1 LSDHAFPTSPI
12 VERAAWRSKVFQL
25 LAFARTERGVVTL
38 ALGAIG
44 LHVVDDNF
52 LQPARGTSPLD
63 HLASGLIPLA
73 ILAAIAAGYPLL
85 RAGLRATTAM
95 TFGALGVAVGIPGA
109 YFLAKGA
116 ASGDH
121 YTGLLA
127 IAAGLVLIATGP
139 VVLWKNRR
147 RDGSRRRRYLGR
159 LATTATTIVAA
170 PLLFFFVVFGIGF
183 SYIYTHTGRTA
194 EPPTALGDIPYESV
208 TVRTSDGL
216 ELSASYVPSK
226 NRAAVVVYPGLSAVE
241 EAAMM
246 ARHGYGVLLL
256 DPRGQGGSEGD
267 TVRWQGDRDLIAG
280 AKYLQTRP
288 DVDDAKIAGFGS
300 SVGGEQLLEAAAQ
313 STAFRAV
320 VSEGAGERVGEM
332 DASGWEKVTATPLM
346 GIMTAAVTV
355 FGNDGPPP
363 PIVDRIGKIAPRPVF
378 LIYAV
383 PGMGGEDYRQPKY
396 FAAAGEPKQMWKVPG
411 SGHTGGFS
419 AQSAEF
425 ERRVIEFLDRSLLG

>member
-1 LSDHAFPTSPI
+1 MTENALPTSPTGS
-12 VERAAWRSKVFQL
+12 RAALRSQLSRL
-25 LAFARTERGVVTL
+25 LAFARTERGLVTL

-44 LHVVDDNF
+44 LHIVDDNY

-73 ILAAIAAGYPLL
+73 ILAAVVAGYPHR

-95 TFGALGVAVGIPGA
+95 TFGALGVAVGVPGA
-109 YFLAKGA
+109 YFLYKSA

-127 IAAGLVLIATGP
+127 LSAGVVLMLTGP

-147 RDGSRRRRYLGR
+147 RGGSRRRRYLGR
-159 LATTATTIVAA
+159 AATTATTIVAA

-194 EPPTALGDIPYESV
+194 EPPTALGTSYESV
-208 TVRTSDGL
+208 TVPTSDGL
-216 ELSASYVPSK
+216 ELTASYVPSK
-226 NRAAVVVYPGLSAVE
+226 NGAAVVVYPGLSAVK
-241 EAAMM
+241 EAAMI

-280 AKYLQTRP
+280 AKYLQSRP
-288 DVDDAKIAGFGS
+288 DVDNARIAGFGS
-300 SVGGEQLLEAAAQ
+300 SVGGEQLLDAAAQ

-332 DASGWEKVTATPLM
+332 DASGFEKVTATPLM
-346 GIMTAAVTV
+346 AIMTAAVTV
-355 FGNDGPPP
+355 FGNDSPPP

-383 PGMGGEDYRQPKY
+383 PGMGGEDYRQPQY
-396 FAAAGEPKQMWKVPG
+396 YEAAGEPKQMWKVPG
-411 SGHTGGFS
+411 ASHTGGID
-419 AQSAEF
+419 AKPAEF
-425 ERRVIEFLDRSLLG
+425 ERRVIDFLDRSLLG

>member
-1 LSDHAFPTSPI
+1 MTDYALPNSPTI
-12 VERAAWRSKVFQL
+12 DRAAWCSQL
-25 LAFARTERGVVTL
+25 SRFIAFARTERGLLLL
-38 ALGAIG
+38 ALTAVG
-44 LHVVDDNF
+44 LHIVDDNY

-73 ILAAIAAGYPLL
+73 ILGAVAAGYPHL

-95 TFGALGVAVGIPGA
+95 TFGALGVAVGVPGA
-109 YFLAKGA
+109 YFLYKGA

-127 IAAGLVLIATGP
+127 LAAGVVLIATGP
-139 VVLWKNRR
+139 VTLWKARR
-147 RDGSRRRRYLGR
+147 RGGSRRRRYLGR

-170 PLLFFFVVFGIGF
+170 PLLLFFVVFGIGF

-194 EPPTALGDIPYESV
+194 EPPTALGDIAYESV
-208 TVRTSDGL
+208 TVPTSDGL
-216 ELSASYVPSK
+216 ELAASYVPSK
-226 NRAAVVVYPGLSAVE
+226 NGAAVVVYPGLSAVE

-280 AKYLQTRP
+280 AKYLQSRP
-288 DVDDAKIAGFGS
+288 DVDDARIAGFGS

-332 DASGWEKVTATPLM
+332 DASGFEQVTATPLM
-346 GIMTAAVTV
+346 AIMTAAVTV

-383 PGMGGEDYRQPKY
+383 PGMGGEDYRQPQY
-396 FAAAGEPKQMWKVPG
+396 YAAAGEPKQMWKVPG
-411 SGHTGGFS
+411 ASHTGGID
-419 AQSAEF
+419 AQPAEF
-425 ERRVIEFLDRSLLG
+425 ERRVIDFLDRSLLG

>member
-1 LSDHAFPTSPI
+1 MADYAFPATPTA
-12 VERAAWRSKVFQL
+12 ERAAWRSRLSRFV
-25 LAFARTERGVVTL
+25 AFARTERGLVAL
-38 ALGAIG
+38 ALAAVG
-44 LHVVDDNF
+44 LHIVDDNY

-73 ILAAIAAGYPLL
+73 VLAAVAAGYLHL
-85 RAGLRATTAM
+85 GAGLRAATAM
-95 TFGALGVAVGIPGA
+95 TFGALGIAVGVPGA
-109 YFLAKGA
+109 YFLYKGA

-127 IAAGLVLIATGP
+127 LAGGIVFLLTGP
-139 VVLWKNRR
+139 VVLWKSRR
-147 RDGSRRRRYLGR
+147 RGGSRRRRYLGR
-159 LATTATTIVAA
+159 AATTATTIVAA

-194 EPPTALGDIPYESV
+194 EPPTALGMAYESV
-208 TVRTSDGL
+208 TVPTSDGL
-216 ELSASYVPSK
+216 ELTASYVPSK
-226 NRAAVVVYPGLSAVE
+226 NGAAVVVYPGLSAVE

-267 TVRWQGDRDLIAG
+267 IVRWQGDRDLNAG
-280 AKYLQTRP
+280 AKYLQSRP
-288 DVDDAKIAGFGS
+288 DVDDARIAGFGS

-332 DASGWEKVTATPLM
+332 DASGFEKVTATPLM
-346 GIMTAAVTV
+346 AIMTAAVTV

-363 PIVDRIGKIAPRPVF
+363 AIVDRIGRIAPRPVF
-378 LIYAV
+378 LIYAE
-383 PGMGGEDYRQPKY
+383 PGMGGEDYRQPQY
-396 FAAAGEPKQMWKVPG
+396 YAAAGEPKQMWKVPG
-411 SGHTGGFS
+411 ASHTGGID
-419 AQSAEF
+419 AQPAEF
-425 ERRVIEFLDRSLLG
+425 ERRVIEFLDRALLG

>member
-1 LSDHAFPTSPI
+1 MSDHALPTTPS
-12 VERAAWRSKVFQL
+12 AWRADWRSRLSRV
-25 LAFARTERGVVTL
+25 LAFACTERGFVSL
-38 ALGAIG
+38 LLGVIG
-44 LHVVDDNF
+44 LHIVDDNY

-73 ILAAIAAGYPLL
+73 VLAAVAAGYPHL

-95 TFGALGVAVGIPGA
+95 TFGALGVAVGVPGA
-109 YFLAKGA
+109 YFLYKGA

-127 IAAGLVLIATGP
+127 LAAGAALMLTGP
-139 VVLWKNRR
+139 VTLWKARR
-147 RDGSRRRRYLGR
+147 RGGSRRRRYLGR
-159 LATTATTIVAA
+159 AATVATTVVAT
-170 PLLFFFVVFGIGF
+170 PLLFMFVVFGIGF

-194 EPPTALGDIPYESV
+194 EPPALGTAYESV
-208 TVRTSDGL
+208 TVPTSDGL
-216 ELSASYVPSK
+216 ELAASYVPSR
-226 NRAAVVVYPGLSAVE
+226 NGAAVVVYPGLSAVE

-267 TVRWQGDRDLIAG
+267 IVRWQGDRDLIAG
-280 AKYLQTRP
+280 ATYLQGRP
-288 DVDDAKIAGFGS
+288 DVDDARIAGFGS

-332 DASGWEKVTATPLM
+332 DASGFEKVTSTPLM
-346 GIMTAAVTV
+346 AIMTAAVTV

-363 PIVDRIGKIAPRPVF
+363 PIVDRIGRIAPRPVF
-378 LIYAV
+378 LIYAE

-396 FAAAGEPKQMWKVPG
+396 YAAAGQPKQLWKVPG
-411 SGHTGGFS
+411 SGHTGGID
-419 AQSAEF
+419 AQPAEF
-425 ERRVIEFLDRSLLG
+425 ERRVIGFLDEALLGS

>member
-1 LSDHAFPTSPI
+1 MTDYALPNSPTTD
-12 VERAAWRSKVFQL
+12 RAAWRSQL
-25 LAFARTERGVVTL
+25 SRFIAFARTERGLVLL
-38 ALGAIG
+38 ALTAVG
-44 LHVVDDNF
+44 LHIVDDNY

-73 ILAAIAAGYPLL
+73 ILGAVAAGYPHL

-95 TFGALGVAVGIPGA
+95 TFGALGVAVGVPGA
-109 YFLAKGA
+109 YFLYKGA

-127 IAAGLVLIATGP
+127 LAAGVVLIATGP
-139 VVLWKNRR
+139 VTLWKARR
-147 RDGSRRRRYLGR
+147 RGGSRRRRYLGR

-170 PLLFFFVVFGIGF
+170 PLLLFFVVFGIGF

-194 EPPTALGDIPYESV
+194 EPPTALGDIAYESV
-208 TVRTSDGL
+208 TVPTSDGL

-226 NRAAVVVYPGLSAVE
+226 NGAAVVVYPGLSAVQ
-241 EAAMM
+241 EAAMI

-267 TVRWQGDRDLIAG
+267 IVRWQGDRDLIAG
-280 AKYLQTRP
+280 AKYLQSRP

-346 GIMTAAVTV
+346 AIMTASVTV

-383 PGMGGEDYRQPKY
+383 PGMGGEDYRQPQY
-396 FAAAGEPKQMWKVPG
+396 YAAAGEPKQMWKVPG
-411 SGHTGGFS
+411 ASHTGGID
-419 AQSAEF
+419 AQPAEF
-425 ERRVIEFLDRSLLG
+425 ERRVIDFLDRSLLG

>member
-1 LSDHAFPTSPI
+1 LSDHAFPTSPTA
-12 VERAAWRSKVFQL
+12 ERAAWRSKRSQL
-25 LAFARTERGVVTL
+25 LAFVRTERGVVTL

-44 LHVVDDNF
+44 LHVVDDNY
-52 LQPARGTSPLD
+52 LQPARGTSPHD
-63 HLASGLIPLA
+63 HFASGLIPLA
-73 ILAAIAAGYPLL
+73 ILAAVAAGYPHL

-95 TFGALGVAVGIPGA
+95 TFGALGIAVGIPGA

-147 RDGSRRRRYLGR
+147 RGGSRRRRYLGR

-170 PLLFFFVVFGIGF
+170 PLLLWFGVFAIGF
-183 SYIYTHTGRTA
+183 SYIYTHTGRTT
-194 EPPTALGDIPYESV
+194 EPPTALGDIAYESV

-280 AKYLQTRP
+280 AKYLQSRP
-288 DVDDAKIAGFGS
+288 DVDDARIAGFGS

-332 DASGWEKVTATPLM
+332 DASGFEKVLSTPLM

-411 SGHTGGFS
+411 SGHTGGLS
-419 AQSAEF
+419 AQPAEF
-425 ERRVIEFLDRSLLG
+425 ERRVIDFLDRSLLG